1 MAWGFDKQIHALTGF
16 DADSASNTEV
26 GETFRT
32 MTAQWLKD
40 AAKEVI
46 NILPPGLLK
55 QCTTIVSFTSQAVG
69 SEASASQMNTGK
81 ILSVFAG
88 DYEARPIPSNKKHK
102 ANDST
107 SYEYATTTA
116 PVYYME
122 KNYLNVLP
130 AAVSCKYEEVQF
142 PTISF
147 DDTAISS
154 FPDEAEQL
162 VVLRASMT
170 ALEYLLA
177 IEEDVELYGSVLGAI
192 TNEYMRGVKALKTG
206 NLENSPQQQ
215 KQ

>member
-1 MAWGFDKQIHALTGF
+1 MAWGVDKQIHALTGF

-107 SYEYATTTA
+107 SYEYATTTD

-122 KNYLNVLP
+122 
-130 AAVSCKYEEVQF
+130 
-142 PTISF
+142 
-147 DDTAISS
+147 
-154 FPDEAEQL
+154 
-162 VVLRASMT
+162 
-170 ALEYLLA
+170 
-177 IEEDVELYGSVLGAI
+177 
-192 TNEYMRGVKALKTG
+192 
-206 NLENSPQQQ
+206 
-215 KQ
+215 